1 MEGSE
6 KDSSRSMATVLLGML
21 LVLEMAALVGESDEV
36 REGHASEADVKE
48 RIDGASLD
56 VLVVVV
62 IETFPHR
69 GLHGFN

>member
-1 MEGSE
+1 
-6 KDSSRSMATVLLGML
+6 MATVLLGML
-21 LVLEMAALVGESDEV
+21 LVLEMATLVGESDEV

-48 RIDGASLD
+48 RIDGACLD